1 MQNLMQTIN
10 SALQQLL
17 LGLRRANTNEAVMQK
32 SITAL
37 LAFSLAGAAWL
48 ALAQGDPQAQGDT
61 QVAQGDLQVKD
72 TAPDRYVVQR
82 GDTLWSIA
90 TKFLKDQWRWPEI
103 WRMNQAQIK
112 NPHNISPGDV
122 LVLDRS
128 VSPPQLRLG
137 DAGAGAERPAA
148 PSGGGA
154 AVDSG
159 KLLPRVYTDPLAAGP
174 IPSISPRSIEPFL
187 SQPLLIEEGG
197 LDRAPRIVAT
207 QEDRVNLGTGNVAYV
222 SGFGRASGATWQIY
236 RAGQPL
242 VDPDTQLTL
251 GYEAVYLGTAE
262 VTRPGEPA
270 TVQIMS
276 SKKEISAGDRL
287 LPAPPPVIPQYIPHA
302 PDSQVNGR
310 IIGFYDALTTSSGG
324 RDSIISINRGRRHG
338 LEPGHVLAIY
348 RNVVVYDQSN
358 YLKSRDRSPTI
369 QLPPERYG
377 LAFIFR
383 TFNSVSYALV
393 MESTRPV
400 QGGDIVQNP

>member
-1 MQNLMQTIN
+1 
-10 SALQQLL
+10 
-17 LGLRRANTNEAVMQK
+17 MQK

-37 LAFSLAGAAWL
+37 LALSLAGVAWF
-48 ALAQGDPQAQGDT
+48 AL
-61 QVAQGDLQVKD
+61 AQGDLQVKD

-103 WRMNQAQIK
+103 WRMNQEQIR
-112 NPHNISPGDV
+112 NPHEISPGDV

-137 DAGAGAERPAA
+137 EA
-148 PSGGGA
+148 GGGTEKGPEDK
-154 AVDSG
+154 DSV
-159 KLLPRVYTDPLAAGP
+159 KLLPRVYTSALAAGA
-174 IPSISPRSIEPFL
+174 IPAIPPKAIEPFL
-187 SQPLLIEEGG
+187 TQPLLIEEGG
-197 LDRAPRIVAT
+197 LDRAPRIIAT
-207 QEDRVNLGTGNVAYV
+207 EEDRVNLGQGSVAYV
-222 SGFGRASGATWQIY
+222 SGFGKASDPVWQVY
-236 RAGQPL
+236 RAGQAL
-242 VDPDTQLTL
+242 VDPESNLTL
-251 GYEAVYLGTAE
+251 GYEAVFLGTAR

-270 TVQIMS
+270 TVQIVN

-287 LPAPPPVIPQYIPHA
+287 LPEPPTVIPQYVPHA
-302 PDSQVNGR
+302 PEAKVSGR
-310 IIGFYDALTTSSGG
+310 IIALYDALFTSSGG

-338 LEPGHVLAIY
+338 LEPGNVLAIY
-348 RNVVVYDQSN
+348 RNVVIYDQQD
-358 YLKSRDRSPTI
+358 YLKSRDRSPAI

-377 LAFIFR
+377 LVYIFR